1 METIIKVKKIK
12 DPKYNNSS
20 AYNKEYYNKHK
31 KELLE
36 ILNTKCLCDLCF
48 RTVSKQRM
56 RQHKETVLC
65 LKNRKPVEDNQDHL
79 MDIEQEIRNIIYAQC

>member
-1 METIIKVKKIK
+1 METIKEKKIK
-12 DPKYNNSS
+12 DPKYNNTP

-36 ILNTKCLCDLCF
+36 ILNTKCICDYCG

-56 RQHKETVLC
+56 RLHKETVIC
-65 LKNRKPVEDNQDHL
+65 LKHRKHDENDYLP
-79 MDIEQEIRNIIYAQC
+79 DIEQEIRDIIYATK

>member
-1 METIIKVKKIK
+1 METIKEKKIK
-12 DPKYNNSS
+12 DPKYNNTP

-36 ILNTKCLCDLCF
+36 ILNTKCICDYCG

-56 RQHKETVLC
+56 RLHKETIIC
-65 LKNRKPVEDNQDHL
+65 LKNRIPDENDYL
-79 MDIEQEIRNIIYAQC
+79 PDIEQEIRDIIYATK